1 MKSCVRDVMATR
13 VVAVRKTASFKEMI
27 VGMRKARVSAFPVV
41 DDQGRV
47 IGVVSHADMLDKEAD
62 LATGPGPL
70 ASVLRFRDHEKAAGV
85 TAAELM
91 TSPPVTAG
99 PDTSLAEAARLMRD
113 HRVKRLPVINATGHL
128 IGIVSR
134 ADVLS
139 VFTRPDAD
147 IHREATEEVIAESIL
162 VDSRSGRRHGA
173 RWDRDTDRPPG
184 DRPGRPRPGGSGA
197 AHRRGDR
204 CPRPTDLPRHAAMTH
219 RHDRTLATSGL
230 ARVEG
235 EGAMHVRVRGSHVDE
250 VRLEI
255 YEPPRFFEA
264 FLRGRSYTEPPDITA
279 RVCGICPVA
288 YQTSACQAIE
298 DACGAQVDGQI
309 AGLRRLLYCGEWIG
323 SHALHIYMLH
333 APDFLGYPGIV
344 EMAADHRGWWNA
356 ALPCAAPGTRSWN
369 SSAAGRSIR

>member
-1 MKSCVRDVMATR
+1 MKNCVRDVMATR

-62 LATGPGPL
+62 LTTGPGSL

-139 VFTRPDAD
+139 VFIRPDAD

-162 VDSRSGRRHGA
+162 VDSRLVAATVHDGIV
-173 RWDRDTDRPPG
+173 TLT
-184 DRPGRPRPGGSGA
+184 GRPETDQA
-197 AHRRGDR
+197 AR
-204 CPRPTDLPRHAAMTH
+204 DLVEAVRHI
-219 RHDRTLATSGL
+219 
-230 ARVEG
+230 EG
-235 EGAMHVRVRGSHVDE
+235 VIAVRDQ
-250 VRLEI
+250 L
-255 YEPPRFFEA
+255 
-264 FLRGRSYTEPPDITA
+264 T
-279 RVCGICPVA
+279 
-288 YQTSACQAIE
+288 
-298 DACGAQVDGQI
+298 
-309 AGLRRLLYCGEWIG
+309 
-323 SHALHIYMLH
+323 
-333 APDFLGYPGIV
+333 YPGTP
-344 EMAADHRGWWNA
+344 R
-356 ALPCAAPGTRSWN
+356 
-369 SSAAGRSIR
+369 